1 MKIRPE
7 AIFFSLL
14 GAIALTSSSV
24 LAQYEY
30 HYSYGNSR
38 VVQQDSIGLDRPS
51 GSYIG
56 TGTLSKSAQGALQTG
71 PLVNPGLPRVNA
83 GSYVGTPGDNMYGA
97 HPIYSPAEEQK
108 AQMQILQQQRQRR
121 QMLMKQTQNQ
131 PDQPKG
137 FLYQPGENLRAGS
150 GAFMTYPSS
159 SSDSGS
165 ASPSGPAI
173 YNPAA
178 LDSNA
183 PSAAPPKPSSRRY

>member
-1 MKIRPE
+1 MKIRPVP
-7 AIFFSLL
+7 ILVSLI
-14 GAIALTSSSV
+14 GASALSGSAV

-38 VVQQDSIGLDRPS
+38 VVQQDSIGLERPS

-83 GSYVGTPGDNMYGA
+83 GSFVGTPGDNMYGA

-108 AQMQILQQQRQRR
+108 QKVEVWQQQRQRR
-121 QMLMKQTQNQ
+121 LQMIRQQPQPQN
-131 PDQPKG
+131 DQPKG
-137 FLYQPGENLRAGS
+137 FLYQPGENLKAGS

-159 SSDSGS
+159 DSSATS
-165 ASPSGPAI
+165 SGPAI
-173 YNPAA
+173 YNPQA
-178 LDSNA
+178 LDSSS
-183 PSAAPPKPSSRRY
+183 PSGAQPPKASSRRY